1 MNPDLERDNFIMY
14 LSLASLRD
22 IINMF
27 KADRIKA
34 RHLFDKYR
42 KEVGWLR
49 VLRR

>member
-1 MNPDLERDNFIMY
+1 MNADLEKDNFIMY

-34 RHLFDKYR
+34 RLLFDKYR
-42 KEVGWLR
+42 KEVKYICL
-49 VLRR
+49 LN